1 MPQSILYYPT
11 ISVGD
16 GPWLRAAALYWD
28 EVCSIVPSSYLGRL
42 SPELK
47 YLLERGQYR
56 PIDPQQILYSDYNED
71 FFRAIKRRFECVP
84 SIAGHRERE
93 FRHVH
98 RQKVEIHGIYD
109 MIHYNKIPTNM
120 RDWLLES
127 GAILLSED
135 DEWVEMESRLAGIYM
150 RTLAEFI
157 ARYDENDVVIG
168 TDRRSSIH
176 ELYRGSAA
184 TVRNRVMALELTQ
197 CLPVPSPNTGYEE
210 ILDFKD
216 SRKDDLYALQLRI
229 QQLEYDLRHSES
241 PEEVKSVLRAFKS
254 AWEKELRN
262 TEAMFRGDG
271 IEFALNDMLTFV
283 GAAGGA
289 SGLLQLT
296 EAMCNTHF
304 SRATIDAA
312 VGMTGLVSVALRHK
326 DYHRKIKAEL
336 QGSGFAYII
345 GAARNNLLR
354 DVDLV

>member
-11 ISVGD
+11 ISSDD

-28 EVCSIVPSSYLGRL
+28 EVCSIVPSPYLERL
-42 SPELK
+42 SPELN
-47 YLLERGQYR
+47 YMLEQGQYR
-56 PIDPQQILYSDYNED
+56 PIYPQQILYSGCSEE
-71 FFRAIKRRFECVP
+71 FFRTIKRRFEHTP
-84 SIAGHRERE
+84 SEVSRRRRE
-93 FRHVH
+93 FRYVH
-98 RQKVEIHGIYD
+98 RHKVEIPGIYD
-109 MIHYNKIPTNM
+109 MIHYNKIPSNM

-127 GAILLSED
+127 GAIVLTGD

-157 ARYDENDVVIG
+157 AKYDENDVVIG

-176 ELYRGSAA
+176 DLYRGSAA
-184 TVRNRVMALELTQ
+184 SVRNRVMALTLTQ
-197 CLPVPSPNTGYEE
+197 CLPVPAPNTGYEE
-210 ILDFKD
+210 ILDFKKKH
-216 SRKDDLYALQLRI
+216 KDDLYDLQLKI
-229 QQLEYDLRHSES
+229 QQLEHNIRHSES

-262 TEAMFRGDG
+262 AERMFRGDG
-271 IEFALNDMLTFV
+271 IGFALNDMLTFV

-289 SGLLQLT
+289 AGLLQWT

-304 SRATIDAA
+304 TGTAVGTA

-326 DYHRKIKAEL
+326 DYRRKIKAEL
-336 QGSGFAYII
+336 QESGFVYII